1 MVGAGEKCAGEPSAG
16 TLLSP
21 GVSTSES
28 VEELEWGQKRAT
40 QLIWDLKTMSVGQ
53 ESKET

>member
-28 VEELEWGQKRAT
+28 VEELERGQKR
-40 QLIWDLKTMSVGQ
+40 QLIWDLKTMPVGQ